1 MKSVHVALSSRHC
14 RPPASKILD
23 DMSEHIHKSTYSPEP
38 RDIIFTIP
46 NALSLLRIISIPIVA
61 WLISRHSMIVAL
73 IVFAFS
79 AITDFLDGTLAR
91 KLNQVSKLGQI
102 LDPCADRLLIF
113 CTILALG
120 VAGIIPWWIFIVV
133 VARDV
138 IMGIEI
144 LWLAQYGYGP
154 LPVHFV
160 GKAATALLMIS
171 MVALVVADIGI
182 GAPSRILH
190 LFALAVGI
198 WGVVLYYLAG
208 FIYLCQGSGVIRK
221 ELRARKEARR

>member
-1 MKSVHVALSSRHC
+1 M
-14 RPPASKILD
+14 
-23 DMSEHIHKSTYSPEP
+23 
-38 RDIIFTIP
+38 
-46 NALSLLRIISIPIVA
+46 
-61 WLISRHSMIVAL
+61 
-73 IVFAFS
+73 
-79 AITDFLDGTLAR
+79 
-91 KLNQVSKLGQI
+91 
-102 LDPCADRLLIF
+102 
-113 CTILALG
+113 
-120 VAGIIPWWIFIVV
+120 V

-198 WGVVLYYLAG
+198 WGVVLYCLAG
-208 FIYLCQGSGVIRK
+208 FIYLRQGSGVIRK

>member
-1 MKSVHVALSSRHC
+1 MKSVHVALLSRRC
-14 RPPASKILD
+14 RPPAFKILD
-23 DMSEHIHKSTYSPEP
+23 DMSKHIQRSTYSPEP
-38 RDIIFTIP
+38 RDVIFTIP

-61 WLISRHSMIVAL
+61 WLIAQHNMVVAL
-73 IVFAFS
+73 IVFALS
-79 AITDFLDGTLAR
+79 SVTDFFDGALAR

-102 LDPCADRLLIF
+102 LDPFADRLLIF

-120 VAGIIPWWIFIVV
+120 VAGIIPWWIFAVV

-138 IMGIEI
+138 TMLIEI

-171 MVALVVADIGI
+171 MVALVIADIGD
-182 GAPSRILH
+182 GTPFLVLH

-198 WGVVLYYLAG
+198 WGVVLYCLAG
-208 FIYLCQGSGVIRK
+208 FIYLRQGGSVIRK
-221 ELRARKEARR
+221 ELRTRKEIGR

>member
-1 MKSVHVALSSRHC
+1 
-14 RPPASKILD
+14 
-23 DMSEHIHKSTYSPEP
+23 MSEHIHKSTYSPEA
-38 RDIIFTIP
+38 RDVIFTIP
-46 NALSLLRIISIPIVA
+46 NALRIITIPVVA
-61 WLISRHSMIVAL
+61 WLISRHSMIPAL

-102 LDPCADRLLIF
+102 LDPCADRLLIL

-120 VAGIIPWWIFIVV
+120 VAGIIPWWMVIVV
-133 VARDV
+133 AARDV
-138 IMGIEI
+138 VMGIEI

-160 GKAATALLMIS
+160 GKAATALLMFS
-171 MVALVVADIGI
+171 VVALVVADIGT
-182 GAPSRILH
+182 GMPAHVLH

-198 WGVVLYYLAG
+198 WGTVLYCLAG

-221 ELRARKEARR
+221 ELRSWRESRR